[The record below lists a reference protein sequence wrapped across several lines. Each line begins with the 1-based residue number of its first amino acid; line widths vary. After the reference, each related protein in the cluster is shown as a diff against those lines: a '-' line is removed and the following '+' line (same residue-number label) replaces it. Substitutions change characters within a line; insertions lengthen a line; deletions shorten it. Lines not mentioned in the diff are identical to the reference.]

1 MAAADTAVLGP
12 KRQRL
17 PIELVGGWEVGL
29 VIFMVL
35 LYLVGAYINTRFFGS
50 AAALSSILRDAAR
63 YGVMA
68 VGMTF
73 VIVNKDLDLSV
84 GSVYGLA
91 TVVFSVAFSS
101 SYFDSNVMVA
111 IAWAV
116 AVGLLVGFING
127 TLVTYLRVPAFI
139 ATLTV
144 LFIGRGFVTGLSGGK
159 TISYL
164 DKAKEYPAFFVIGEN
179 NAWGFNNQI
188 FLFLLFAGVGALLL
202 AKTRTGYQTF
212 ATGGNELAAT
222 YAGIPTNWVRMRAYL
237 MSAVCATIAGLMQV
251 AQDRGMIAQSGQ
263 GLELIVIAA
272 VIVGGAS
279 ILGGRGRI
287 IGSALGVI
295 LVVLIDKVLREG
307 VPTTRTV
314 KVGGVD
320 MTVQAVAQ
328 LPPGAVPAFLGFIL
342 IIAVLVEPWLIR
354 RNALGRF
361 WAWIR
366 GKPIPP
372 AVDVGGIAIVGVQ
385 TKGSVATDRAMG
397 AAGLGKF
404 FARRDAAAI
413 MIAILLWLVGLY
425 LRPDFWGSL
434 DNSFNLILTFTEV
447 ALLAIGLTFV
457 IANGDI
463 DLSVGS
469 VLAMSGAIAAFS
481 MKTLGFDP
489 WQAVLLALL
498 GGMAAGL
505 VNALVT
511 VRFGLPAFVAT
522 LGMFYT
528 ARGIA
533 AWLVSG
539 RELFGFP
546 ENFNLVGRKLI
557 EALRYFGVAPAPG
570 TFMFD
575 LAAALS
581 VQSIFMGLL
590 AIVAGVFLGYTIWG
604 QQVYATGGNIRAAA
618 YAGVNVNRVRALSLV
633 FSALCAAFAG
643 VIYIAFYRSFIP
655 TAGQFRELDGIASV
669 IIGGGSIFGGYGTII
684 GSLAGAAV
692 ITLLRALLSLQI
704 IRADGSSFVMPQH
717 WVNVFIGLI
726 LIAAVLSDIW
736 IRQSDLFGQIRKRL
750 SRRRAPAQGA
760 ANA

>member
-1 MAAADTAVLGP
+1 MAVADRATIRKL
-12 KRQRL
+12 RL
-17 PIELVGGWEVGL
+17 PIQMVGGWEVGL
-29 VIFMVL
+29 IIFMIVL
-35 LYLVGAYINTRFFGS
+35 YIAGVYINTRFFGS

-84 GSVYGLA
+84 GSLYGLS
-91 TVVFSVAFSS
+91 TVIFSVAFSP
-101 SYFDSNVMVA
+101 SYFDSGVVA
-111 IAWAV
+111 AVGWAL
-116 AVGLLVGFING
+116 AAGLLVGLING
-127 TLVTYLRVPAFI
+127 TLVTVLRVPAFI

-159 TISYL
+159 TISFIE
-164 DKAKEYPAFFVIGEN
+164 KARDFPAFFIIGEN
-179 NAWGFNNQI
+179 NSWGLNNQI
-188 FLFLLFAGVGALLL
+188 FVFVVFTLVGAFLL
-202 AKTRTGYQTF
+202 AKTRIGYQTF

-237 MSAVCATIAGLMQV
+237 MSAVCATVAGLMQV

-263 GLELIVIAA
+263 GLELIVIAS

-287 IGSALGVI
+287 VGSARGVL
-295 LVVLIDKVLREG
+295 LVGLIAKVLREG
-307 VPTTRTV
+307 VPTGRMV

-320 MTVQAVAQ
+320 MQVQAVAQ
-328 LPPGAVPAFLGFIL
+328 LPPGAVPAFLGLIL
-342 IIAVLVEPWLIR
+342 IFAVLVEPWLIR
-354 RNALGRF
+354 RNAFGRL
-361 WAWIR
+361 WAWLR
-366 GKPIPP
+366 GLPMPP
-372 AVDVGGIAIVGVQ
+372 AMDISGIAIEGVQ
-385 TKGSVATDRAMG
+385 TKGTVASDRAVE
-397 AAGLGKF
+397 ASGLGKF
-404 FARRDAAAI
+404 LARRDAAAI
-413 MIAILLWLVGLY
+413 MIAVALWLTGLY

-447 ALLAIGLTFV
+447 ALLSIGLTFV

-463 DLSVGS
+463 DLSVGAI
-469 VLAMSGAIAAFS
+469 LAMSGAIAAFC
-481 MKTLGFDP
+481 MKSLGYEP
-489 WQAVLLALL
+489 LLSVVIALL
-498 GGMAAGL
+498 GGTLAGL
-505 VNALVT
+505 INALVT

-533 AWLVSG
+533 AWIVSG

-546 ENFNLVGRKLI
+546 EDFNLIGRKLI
-557 EALRYFGVAPAPG
+557 EALRYLGAAPREG
-570 TFMFD
+570 TFLYD

-590 AIVAGVFLGYTIWG
+590 AIAAGIFLGYTVWG
-604 QQVYATGGNIRAAA
+604 QQVYATGGNRRAAD
-618 YAGVNVNRVRALSLV
+618 YAGVNTNRVRATSLV

-692 ITLLRALLSLQI
+692 ITLLRALLSLQV

-717 WVNVFIGLI
+717 WVNVFIGVI
-726 LIAAVLSDIW
+726 LIGAVLTDIW
-736 IRQSDLFGQIRKRL
+736 LRQSNLFGVFRKRL
-750 SRRRAPAQGA
+750 SGA
-760 ANA
+760 RPNARGIANV